1 MILTLSIL
9 GKNSARWSLIDRG
22 QVKFSLAFSFEPGT
36 DQTLFYL
43 DKFLQKH
50 KVKLAKVTG
59 IVLLVKEAGLTSVK
73 IFTVIINVLAW
84 QINVPVVGKFY
95 FKEAE
100 DKVLGELLVKFK
112 NIKKFKPLKVN
123 YQRKA
128 EITISKK
135 RQKFVI
141 HK

>member
-9 GKNSARWSLIDRG
+9 DKNKASWSLIDRG
-22 QVKFSLAFSFEPGT
+22 QAKFSLAFSFETGT

-50 KVKLAKVTG
+50 KVKLSQVTG

-73 IFTVIINVLAW
+73 IFTVITNVLAW
-84 QINVPVVGKFY
+84 QLNVPVVGKFY

-100 DKVLGELLVKFK
+100 DKVLAGLLAKLR
-112 NIKKFKPLKVN
+112 NTKKFKPLKVN

-135 RQKFVI
+135 LQKFVI
-141 HK
+141 QR

>member
-1 MILTLSIL
+1 MILILSIL
-9 GKNSARWSLIDRG
+9 DKNKAQWSLVDRG
-22 QVKFSLAFSFEPGT
+22 QVKFSLAFSFESGT

-50 KVKLAKVTG
+50 KIKLSQVTG
-59 IVLLVKEAGLTSVK
+59 MMLLVKEAGLTSVK
-73 IFTVIINVLAW
+73 IFTVIVNVLAW

-95 FKEAE
+95 YQGSEG
-100 DKVLGELLVKFK
+100 KVLGELLISLK
-112 NIKKFKPLKVN
+112 NTKKFKPLKVD
-123 YQRKA
+123 YQRKV

-141 HK
+141 SR

>member
-9 GKNSARWSLIDRG
+9 DKNKAKWFLLDRG
-22 QVKFSLAFSFEPGT
+22 KVKFFLVFSFKPGT

-50 KVKLAKVTG
+50 KIKLSQVKG
-59 IVLLVKEAGLTSVK
+59 FVLLVKEAGLTSVK

-84 QINVPVVGKFY
+84 QLNVPVVGKFY

-100 DKVLGELLVKFK
+100 DKVLTDLLTKLK
-112 NIKKFKPLKVN
+112 NTKQFKPLTVN
-123 YQRKA
+123 YQREA

-135 RQKFVI
+135 PQKFVI
-141 HK
+141 TK